1 MFGNE
6 NLYGLHFEFGVK
18 DETTF
23 ASEPQ
28 YMSLDAFRAH
38 HLEKDHLTACD
49 GMTVIHNYNDDIIT
63 ALDKIKEGGLEAEL
77 NRQSGFFGGFLPYFS
92 VLLVS
97 DTGNEFDQF
106 RNIGN
111 K

>member
-1 MFGNE
+1 
-6 NLYGLHFEFGVK
+6 
-18 DETTF
+18 
-23 ASEPQ
+23 
-28 YMSLDAFRAH
+28 MSLDAFRAH

-77 NRQSGFFGGFLPYFS
+77 NRQLGFLGGSLPYFS

-97 DTGNEFDQF
+97 KAKTDFDQF
-106 RNIGN
+106 KNE
-111 K
+111 